1 MPVLLSGNGP
11 LEKKSPRS
19 PCPPWLTSVSGSSFV
34 PRRSGRFSRA
44 EYYSEVPS
52 TTRYFGLILIVLGV
66 ASYMLTGRS
75 SVTALIPAIFGAV
88 LVICA
93 LIARNESA
101 RKHAMHAAVAIGL
114 IGALASLG
122 RGVPAALAGDA
133 ARPAVLSQLI
143 MGVLLLIYVGL
154 GVQSFIAARRAR

>member
-1 MPVLLSGNGP
+1 
-11 LEKKSPRS
+11 
-19 PCPPWLTSVSGSSFV
+19 
-34 PRRSGRFSRA
+34 
-44 EYYSEVPS
+44 VPS

-66 ASYMLTGRS
+66 ASYMLTGRT

-93 LIARNESA
+93 LVARNENT

-114 IGALASLG
+114 LGALAALG
-122 RGVPAALAGDA
+122 RGIPAAMSGGAT
-133 ARPAVLSQLI
+133 RPAVLSQLV

-154 GVQSFIAARRAR
+154 GVQSFIAARKARLGR